1 MKLIQH
7 VSVAVD
13 NGLQKVIR
21 FYFEMQAMVAMKEKI
36 KNKRTSAIVNPPYSI
51 RLQSLC
57 SANKE

>member
-36 KNKRTSAIVNPPYSI
+36 KNKRTSAIVNPPYAI
-51 RLQSLC
+51 RLQFIQ
-57 SANKE
+57 